1 MDLIAIQTHKT
12 MQQEEN
18 KKSNATELH
27 DTGLENVF
35 KAILKQD
42 ANKMKSIF
50 RQIEEERKAA
60 KDQAWD
66 AFDGDTE
73 NEQQDE

>member
-35 KAILKQD
+35 KEILKRYARKLKKQLQKNELEKTD
-42 ANKMKSIF
+42 YEINK
-50 RQIEEERKAA
+50 
-60 KDQAWD
+60 
-66 AFDGDTE
+66 
-73 NEQQDE
+73 